1 MASESPESIER
12 WAAKRRVALMVDF
25 LKGETSGAKV
35 AIRHGLTVAKAEE
48 REKFPARYKTHSR
61 ACHQLAAP
69 SCSRFT

>member
-1 MASESPESIER
+1 MASESPEFIER

-48 REKFPARYKTHSR
+48 LEKFPAR
-61 ACHQLAAP
+61 
-69 SCSRFT
+69 